1 MRMNIF
7 IRLCRLEGELGE
19 DWRILGDA
27 WSLPRRSKDAEKL
40 KNTEKIWD
48 VSGKE
53 QANSFASSK
62 QEKEG
67 VKSPEFN
74 KEVLS
79 TRESLKSMKITA
91 VTSNS
96 ERELNWRENFLPQSS
111 AFLEKLLKDR
121 RNAGKTRTV
130 TFGE

>member
-1 MRMNIF
+1 MEF
-7 IRLCRLEGELGE
+7 YCLFRLEGELGE

-27 WSLPRRSKDAEKL
+27 WSLPRRSKDAENL

-67 VKSPEFN
+67 VKSPDFN

-111 AFLEKLLKDR
+111 AFLEKLVKDR

>member
-1 MRMNIF
+1 M
-7 IRLCRLEGELGE
+7 
-19 DWRILGDA
+19 
-27 WSLPRRSKDAEKL
+27 
-40 KNTEKIWD
+40 
-48 VSGKE
+48 SGKE
-53 QANSFASSK
+53 QANSFAGFK
-62 QEKEG
+62 QEEEG

-74 KEVLS
+74 EEVLS
-79 TRESLKSMKITA
+79 TRESLKSMKITT
-91 VTSNS
+91 VVSNS

>member
-1 MRMNIF
+1 M
-7 IRLCRLEGELGE
+7 
-19 DWRILGDA
+19 
-27 WSLPRRSKDAEKL
+27 
-40 KNTEKIWD
+40 
-48 VSGKE
+48 SGKE
-53 QANSFASSK
+53 QANSFAGFK
-62 QEKEG
+62 QEEEG

-74 KEVLS
+74 NEVLS
-79 TRESLKSMKITA
+79 TRESLKSMKLTT
-91 VTSNS
+91 VTSNT